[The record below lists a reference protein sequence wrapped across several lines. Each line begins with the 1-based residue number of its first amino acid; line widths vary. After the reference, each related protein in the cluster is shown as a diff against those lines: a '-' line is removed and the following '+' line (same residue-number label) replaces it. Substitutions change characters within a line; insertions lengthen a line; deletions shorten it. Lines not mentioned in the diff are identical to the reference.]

1 FRVFQLIY
9 GSVRERWKTLQSSK
23 KSKRIHSKK
32 LLYMEPFDLTMFH
45 DLCFCG
51 DHFFINPTRY
61 RSLLTLN
68 ANKEY
73 VPQAFLLDENSQFLL
88 KRLLDSA
95 TEELLARQHKVLAQ
109 AQLGLPERAST
120 PSTNSVSRG
129 IVKMPSKA
137 GLTKQVVDS
146 IERIETQLSAFQ
158 FCSTRRG
165 DRTARPC
172 KSHSGVTPT
181 EEEEDYYLSSV
192 IPFQRSMEPRQSY
205 LRNRQMSR
213 QTTRTSS
220 VAPSLRSLNNNAT
233 VMILF
238 TCHTTRTSSV
248 APSLRSLNNN
258 ATVMILFTRKE
269 ALLVMIRLFLP
280 RQDRNYRHSSSEICG
295 SVTESGS
302 SYPSESD
309 YDDDENSRVSDSPPQ
324 HNRSKLPAKQRKKAA
339 TGRLKRIKEKLG
351 KVFHHHHYH
360 HHKEE
365 DQGRKPS
372 AWKHLVK
379 KHLNKDKEKL
389 VEKQM
394 KTESRGLKHNK
405 KGGEFH
411 ALVKGFMRHHRRHSK
426 LQTTLKRQ
434 GGGGVKFPKRER
446 ERE

>member
-1 FRVFQLIY
+1 
-9 GSVRERWKTLQSSK
+9 
-23 KSKRIHSKK
+23 
-32 LLYMEPFDLTMFH
+32 
-45 DLCFCG
+45 
-51 DHFFINPTRY
+51 
-61 RSLLTLN
+61 
-68 ANKEY
+68 
-73 VPQAFLLDENSQFLL
+73 
-88 KRLLDSA
+88 
-95 TEELLARQHKVLAQ
+95 
-109 AQLGLPERAST
+109 
-120 PSTNSVSRG
+120 
-129 IVKMPSKA
+129 
-137 GLTKQVVDS
+137 
-146 IERIETQLSAFQ
+146 
-158 FCSTRRG
+158 
-165 DRTARPC
+165 
-172 KSHSGVTPT
+172 
-181 EEEEDYYLSSV
+181 
-192 IPFQRSMEPRQSY
+192 
-205 LRNRQMSR
+205 MSR
-213 QTTRTSS
+213 Q
-220 VAPSLRSLNNNAT
+220 
-233 VMILF
+233 
-238 TCHTTRTSSV
+238 TTRTSSV

-295 SVTESGS
+295 NITGTETGTSSEGEEQVYSTEEASRETTVSTSGSSWETHAESVTESGS

-446 ERE
+446 E

>member
-1 FRVFQLIY
+1 
-9 GSVRERWKTLQSSK
+9 
-23 KSKRIHSKK
+23 
-32 LLYMEPFDLTMFH
+32 MEPFDLTMFH

-61 RSLLTLN
+61 RRRSFVAAQRLT
-68 ANKEY
+68 Y
-73 VPQAFLLDENSQFLL
+73 GFVLDENSQFLL

-109 AQLGLPERAST
+109 AQLGLPERAYT

-181 EEEEDYYLSSV
+181 EEEEEDYYLSSV

-233 VMILF
+233 NI
-238 TCHTTRTSSV
+238 TGTETGTSSEGEEQV
-248 APSLRSLNNN
+248 YSTEEASRET
-258 ATVMILFTRKE
+258 TVSTSG
-269 ALLVMIRLFLP
+269 
-280 RQDRNYRHSSSEICG
+280 SSWETHAE

-309 YDDDENSRVSDSPPQ
+309 YDDDENSRVSDFPPQ

-434 GGGGVKFPKRER
+434 GSPQTQRL
-446 ERE
+446 

>member
-1 FRVFQLIY
+1 
-9 GSVRERWKTLQSSK
+9 
-23 KSKRIHSKK
+23 
-32 LLYMEPFDLTMFH
+32 M
-45 DLCFCG
+45 
-51 DHFFINPTRY
+51 
-61 RSLLTLN
+61 N

-238 TCHTTRTSSV
+238 TCHVKTAITATRPLRSVGFEKPIHSNRTSQEPRLEQVYSTEE
-248 APSLRSLNNN
+248 ASRET
-258 ATVMILFTRKE
+258 TVSTSG
-269 ALLVMIRLFLP
+269 
-280 RQDRNYRHSSSEICG
+280 SSWETHAE

-411 ALVKGFMRHHRRHSK
+411 ALLKGFMRHHRRHSK

-446 ERE
+446 EGES